1 LLADL
6 GRLDPVRRKMLE
18 DMGIDVWLL
27 REAPVRSAAS
37 ETPPEP
43 SVEVIEVAE
52 AIAAPPAQPLSP
64 HQPEPSAA
72 PAAPAAPARIQTGQ
86 SEQPVQEESPGG
98 SLSVTCFV
106 SEFVVML
113 IDNAEPGV
121 SRRLCADLLA
131 AVTGNWSTGPN
142 AARTSQIPFTW
153 PAGRAR
159 AEGWRAFNAFADR
172 QLGETEVRVVM
183 CSAELA
189 DRLPELPT
197 GCRMLVL
204 PEFSELGVDTKR
216 SLWRRIQALD
226 A

>member
-1 LLADL
+1 LADL

-27 REAPVRSAAS
+27 RAPVPSADTA
-37 ETPPEP
+37 PA
-43 SVEVIEVAE
+43 EVADVVE
-52 AIAAPPAQPLSP
+52 AIVAPPAQPLSP
-64 HQPEPSAA
+64 IQTEPSAPPA
-72 PAAPAAPARIQTGQ
+72 PPAPPAPIQT
-86 SEQPVQEESPGG
+86 EQPVQPLQEDPPGG
-98 SLSVTCFV
+98 SLAVTCFV

-121 SRRLCADLLA
+121 SRRLCGDLLA
-131 AVTGNWSTGPN
+131 AVTGNWSAGPDS
-142 AARTSQIPFTW
+142 ARISEIPFTW
-153 PAGRAR
+153 PAGRTR

-197 GCRMLVL
+197 ACRLLVL
-204 PEFSELGVDTKR
+204 PGFSELGVDAKR
-216 SLWRRIQALD
+216 SLWRQIQALD